1 MPKVSQFLIS
11 FRKLFRTSCAATEN
25 RRAPPTVL
33 QRGTVSMACVCRTAG
48 NTVVI
53 DSVSQKISLK
63 LSRNVRRLKK
73 NFSPANWMINLY
85 WSNPSQLKC
94 LVTLPYDLSLITI
107 HISDWRHFSDSHNS
121 QGSVATYLRRGG
133 ICKEVFVANLSV
145 SLFAKEVWKSVNI
158 WGIYGQE
165 LSVLF
170 FWLTVYINVHLSV
183 CLFLCSLSE
192 INVSK

>member
-1 MPKVSQFLIS
+1 
-11 FRKLFRTSCAATEN
+11 
-25 RRAPPTVL
+25 
-33 QRGTVSMACVCRTAG
+33 
-48 NTVVI
+48 
-53 DSVSQKISLK
+53 
-63 LSRNVRRLKK
+63 
-73 NFSPANWMINLY
+73 MINLY

-94 LVTLPYDLSLITI
+94 LVTLPYDLPLITI

-121 QGSVATYLRRGG
+121 QGSVAKCLRRGG

-170 FWLTVYINVHLSV
+170 FLTHGVYKRASV
-183 CLFLCSLSE
+183 CVSVSLFPEWNKREQVKPIISKPSSELNDLFRCSVHGQSLRRWTLRMTYFNLTGSTRSDQ
-192 INVSK
+192 IMWCARALRDDGQ